1 VHVLMVS
8 KACLVGIYQ
17 RKLEEIARYED
28 VELTVVVPPYW
39 RDERGVI
46 RLERAHTE
54 GYRLLVEPMAFN
66 GSYHLHYYPRLGR
79 LLRALRPQVVHL
91 DEEPYNLATFHGMWL
106 ARRLGCR
113 TLWFSWQNLLRR
125 YPPPFSLFERY
136 CLRHADAAIAGSHTA
151 AQVWRAKGYRGPLS
165 VIPQFGVDPLIFA
178 PAERGEPHTGF
189 VVGFAGRLVEE
200 KGADLLLTAAAGLAG
215 VHILLLGSG
224 PQRPFLESL
233 VRQLGLTERVT
244 FGGTLPSTRMPEFY
258 RGLDALVLPSRSR
271 PNWTEQFGRVLVE
284 AMACGIPVVGADC
297 GEIPHVIGDAGL
309 LFPEGDAAA
318 LRDCL
323 ARLMADPALRADLS
337 RRGRERVL
345 AHFTQTQVAAATV
358 EVYRRATDDGPRT
371 IDDRRWR

>member
-1 VHVLMVS
+1 MRVLMVS
-8 KACLVGIYQ
+8 KACVVGVYQ
-17 RKLEEIARYED
+17 RKLEEIARHED
-28 VELTVVVPPYW
+28 VELTAVVPPYW
-39 RDERGVI
+39 RDERGVT
-46 RLERAHTE
+46 RLERAHTA
-54 GYRLLVEPMAFN
+54 GYRLLVEPLAFN
-66 GSYHLHYYPRLGR
+66 GSFHLHFYPRLGR
-79 LLRALRPQVVHL
+79 LLRTLRPQVLHL

-178 PAERGEPHTGF
+178 PAEERRERPGF

-200 KGADLLLTAAAGLAG
+200 KGADLLLWAAAGLEG
-215 VHILLLGSG
+215 LRVVVLGTG
-224 PQRPFLESL
+224 PQRASLEAL
-233 VRQLGLTERVT
+233 ARRLGLMERVT
-244 FGGTLPSTRMPEFY
+244 FSGALPSTRMPDFY
-258 RGLDALVLPSRSR
+258 HGLDALVLPSRSR

-284 AMACGIPVVGADC
+284 AMACGVPVVGAGC

-309 LFPEGDAAA
+309 IFPEGDVAA
-318 LRDCL
+318 LRDRL
-323 ARLMADPALRADLS
+323 QRLMDVPALRADLS

-345 AHFTQTQVAAATV
+345 AHFTQAQVAAATV
-358 EVYRRATDDGPRT
+358 EVYRQTTDDGPLT
-371 IDDRRWR
+371 TDH